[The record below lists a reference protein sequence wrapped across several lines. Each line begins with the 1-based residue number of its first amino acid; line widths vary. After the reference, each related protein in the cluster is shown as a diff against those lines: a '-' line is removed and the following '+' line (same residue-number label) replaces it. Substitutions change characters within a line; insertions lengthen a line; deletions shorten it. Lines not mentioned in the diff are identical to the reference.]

1 MNHLKVPNN
10 KNNNLPNKTL
20 IELEKRD
27 LLKFI
32 SKSIS
37 KNISKVK
44 QIFLGQ
50 KFRFG
55 NQIKIISRVIF
66 FCEILGCKNIILD
79 KNSKNWFIKK
89 KIVDKIHKLK
99 IYVDSINNIKYKDT
113 IFDRT
118 TNFYYYSN
126 YIFPKLKIDLIKN
139 EILNNLP
146 KINTD
151 SHDLYIYIRSGDIF
165 IRPHPKYTQPPLCF
179 YEKILNEFEFKSI
192 YLISQNTNNPVIN
205 SLLNNF
211 PYIIYQEQALELD
224 ISKLVKAY
232 NLVGG
237 CISTFFS
244 AILELNI
251 NLQILF
257 FFQLNEQPL
266 NQSKKI
272 NIKYFYQRNLIKKF
286 IMYAKKDYL
295 RIMKPWKNT
304 LYQRN
309 YMKKYNCS
317 NFFLIE

>member
-1 MNHLKVPNN
+1 MNFCKKLIIILLIILSQIQNILFNKFVIYKMNHLKVPNN

-66 FCEILGCKNIILD
+66 FCKILGCKNIILD

-118 TNFYYYSN
+118 TNFYFYSN

-139 EILNNLP
+139 EILYYR
-146 KINTD
+146 KT
-151 SHDLYIYIRSGDIF
+151 Y
-165 IRPHPKYTQPPLCF
+165 
-179 YEKILNEFEFKSI
+179 
-192 YLISQNTNNPVIN
+192 
-205 SLLNNF
+205 
-211 PYIIYQEQALELD
+211 
-224 ISKLVKAY
+224 
-232 NLVGG
+232 
-237 CISTFFS
+237 
-244 AILELNI
+244 
-251 NLQILF
+251 
-257 FFQLNEQPL
+257 
-266 NQSKKI
+266 
-272 NIKYFYQRNLIKKF
+272 
-286 IMYAKKDYL
+286 
-295 RIMKPWKNT
+295 NT
-304 LYQRN
+304 LYIIN
-309 YMKKYNCS
+309 CNKGKK
-317 NFFLIE
+317 